1 MQELIDAC
9 AKGNPTMSEF
19 LERLK
24 QVGINGKIHVQS
36 TGRIQGL
43 TYSLD
48 QETYSGTKLGKA
60 YTFNGVQKYKGV
72 LYESDRDHPYLKDNQ
87 PQKPISHQTAQSP
100 SPSRTRKTQTE
111 LEP

>member
-24 QVGINGKIHVQS
+24 EVGINGKIHVQS

-43 TYSLD
+43 TYELGG
-48 QETYSGTKLGKA
+48 ETYSGTKLGKA

-72 LYESDRDHPYLKDNQ
+72 SYNRDRDNLNDQ
-87 PQKPISHQTAQSP
+87 PQPTPTPPVMTQNITAYGKPKKRS
-100 SPSRTRKTQTE
+100 E
-111 LEP
+111 LEL